1 MSEKGGVSIP
11 VFECLFNGSES
22 ITSFTKEFD
31 RSLYEALPHLYVVCI
46 AKNTGKLKQ
55 LVGGFFIK
63 TSYHHNDGYEFTAA
77 LHTALITSDTLRQ
90 FDSPEYSLLPA
101 RLGVLGAEPL
111 SEGEML
117 KIFSQ
122 QYLKFNTA
130 AGNA

>member
-1 MSEKGGVSIP
+1 MSERGGVSIP

-31 RSLYEALPHLYVVCI
+31 RTLYEALPHLYVVCI
-46 AKNTGKLKQ
+46 SKNKGKLKQ

-63 TSYHHNDGYEFTAA
+63 TSYHHDDGHDFTAA
-77 LHTALITSDTLRQ
+77 LHAALMTSDTLRR
-90 FDSPEYSLLPA
+90 FDGPEYSLLPA
-101 RLGVLGAEPL
+101 RLGVLGADPL

-117 KIFSQ
+117 RIFGQ
-122 QYLKFNTA
+122 QYLKYNTA